1 MFQEIETAGY
11 LDSSGLCCDR
21 NTGVKDEVGFGK
33 VIYNAKQNVLNVSE
47 SMIELTR

>member
-21 NTGVKDEVGFGK
+21 NAGVKDEVGFGR
-33 VIYNAKQNVLNVSE
+33 VIYNAKQNVLIVKRLR
-47 SMIELTR
+47 ICD